1 MSRVSK
7 STNSEKPVRGR
18 KKVLQEV
25 LEEVQ
30 VLQPKVVYV
39 SDDGDDEK
47 TDTNVNNDAA
57 EMNTHHKIATTT
69 EKRPVRQNR
78 QKKQYQTN
86 NSLKFSYD
94 EILQKGETK
103 LSENDTETI
112 LKYLIATTHKA
123 GQNVLCKVFKNTLT
137 GMKNETTLPMTTYH
151 KNYTKQPRQV

>member
-7 STNSEKPVRGR
+7 STNSEKPVRGK

-25 LEEVQ
+25 Q
-30 VLQPKVVYV
+30 VLPPNVEDKVVYV

-47 TDTNVNNDAA
+47 TDTNVNNDAT
-57 EMNTHHKIATTT
+57 EMNTHHKIADT
-69 EKRPVRQNR
+69 EKQPVRQNR

-137 GMKNETTLPMTTYH
+137 GMKNETTLPMTTYR